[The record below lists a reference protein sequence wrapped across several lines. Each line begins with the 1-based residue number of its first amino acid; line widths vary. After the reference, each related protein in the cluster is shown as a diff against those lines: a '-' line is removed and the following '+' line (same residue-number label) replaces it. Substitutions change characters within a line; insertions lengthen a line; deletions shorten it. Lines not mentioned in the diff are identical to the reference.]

1 MYDKFWE
8 LAGKTKKIM
17 GIYVLL
23 FLVLASVKMYLSPEA
38 APNESTTAS
47 LELITFAKGLIT
59 TVITLMIQLPIAGF
73 ILEKLF
79 GKEHRT
85 TGYYLKK
92 WLLPCFVATAAI
104 SLLIT
109 LYMIPFKITSHPV
122 IGTLTLFIIA
132 LILSKF
138 TFWQHIAINE
148 DMPVWQAFL
157 SSWKRLGYMRWLKMA
172 WYMFV
177 AAIPFIIITV
187 VVAGVLTALS
197 IGDSG
202 SNDSASKI
210 TAGIIQ
216 SAIAMTGY
224 WFTLLVSYVHY
235 WNMLKDEGKIA
246 ITQNTENTAE
256 TVNV

>member
-8 LAGKTKKIM
+8 LAGKTKKLM
-17 GIYVLL
+17 GIYILL
-23 FLVLASVKMYLSPEA
+23 FLILASVKMYLSPEA
-38 APNESTTAS
+38 APNETTTAS
-47 LELITFAKGLIT
+47 LELISFAKGLIT

-79 GKEHRT
+79 DKEHRT
-85 TGYYLKK
+85 IGYYLKK

-109 LYMIPFKITSHPV
+109 LYMLPFKISNHPV
-122 IGTLTLFIIA
+122 MGTLTLFIIA
-132 LILSKF
+132 LILCKF
-138 TFWQHIAINE
+138 SFWQHIAINE

-177 AAIPFIIITV
+177 AAIPFIIISV
-187 VVAGVLTALS
+187 VLAALS
-197 IGDSG
+197 VVGTN
-202 SNDSASKI
+202 SNASAFKI

-216 SAIAMTGY
+216 SAIALIGY
-224 WFTLLVSYVHY
+224 WVTILVSYVHY

-246 ITQNTENTAE
+246 IPQNAENAAE
-256 TVNV
+256 TAKP